1 MPAPPSTPPP
11 TLPSRASSAASGA
24 LIKTGEHRL
33 TLTGNNTYRGGTA
46 INAGTL
52 RIGDG
57 GTSGSIQGNV
67 ANNGLLAFDRS
78 DSLTYSGIVSG
89 SGGLAKFGAG
99 TLILTGNSTYTG
111 GTTINAG
118 TLQIGNGGAGGSILG
133 DITNNGTLAVDSA
146 SNLALTGVIA
156 GSGALTKIG
165 TGTLALGGNNSYAGG
180 TSVSQGTLAI
190 SSDGNL
196 GAPSG
201 GLTLNGGELLPTASV
216 ATARAI
222 TLGPGG
228 GSFFTPGGVTL
239 SASGV
244 VSGPGAL
251 TLAGGGTLSLG
262 GINTYTGP
270 TTVNAGA
277 LIVNGSIASS
287 SLLSVDP
294 RGLGGRHRHPAL
306 DRDQRRP
313 AGARQLDRHAERA
326 RQLHAERR
334 HLPGRAL
341 AQARPTASTSAAA
354 PPSTAAPCSS
364 SPSRAATPTAR
375 PTRSSMPPAASA
387 VPTPT
392 SSRTSPS

>member
-1 MPAPPSTPPP
+1 M
-11 TLPSRASSAASGA
+11 
-24 LIKTGEHRL
+24 
-33 TLTGNNTYRGGTA
+33 RGGTA

-78 DSLTYSGIVSG
+78 DTLTYAGTVSG

-118 TLQIGNGGAGGSILG
+118 TLQIGNGGTAGSIVG

-146 SNLALTGVIA
+146 ANLALAGIIA

-165 TGTLALGGNNSYAGG
+165 TGTLTLGGTNSYAGG
-180 TSVSQGTLAI
+180 TTVNQGTLAI

-201 GLTLNGGELLPTASV
+201 GLTLNGGELLPTASF

-244 VSGPGAL
+244 ISGPGAL

-270 TTVNAGA
+270 TTVNAGSA
-277 LIVNGSIASS
+277 DRERLDRRIEPAVGRSG
-287 SLLSVDP
+287 
-294 RGLGGRHRHPAL
+294 GLGRRHRHPAL
-306 DRDQRRP
+306 DHDQRRH
-313 AGARQLDRHAERA
+313 AGARQLDRHAHRA
-326 RQLHAERR
+326 GQLHAERR

-341 AQARPTASTSAAA
+341 ADGPATASTSAAA
-354 PPSTAAPCSS
+354 PPSTAAPCSCWP
-364 SPSRAATPTAR
+364 SPAATPTAR
-375 PTRSSMPPAASA
+375 PTPSSTPPAASRGA
-387 VPTPT
+387 YAQRHRGLRLPDADP
-392 SSRTSPS
+392 